1 MQRHI
6 TNAHK
11 RGPLDIQ
18 GTPVCPSGLSTGRT
32 GTGQDLNHR
41 AKLRALA
48 EAMGGPCFVRFDD
61 GRTCVLSAQALQIVE
76 IPLSH
81 EVVQ

>member
-1 MQRHI
+1 M
-6 TNAHK
+6 AA
-11 RGPLDIQ
+11 LDKA
-18 GTPVCPSGLSTGRT
+18 GASNSARPAVCPSGLSTGRT

-48 EAMGGPCFVRFDD
+48 EAMGGPRIVRDTD
-61 GRTCVLSAQALQIVE
+61 GNGYLLTVEALKF

-81 EVVQ
+81 EALNA

>member
-1 MQRHI
+1 MPVI
-6 TNAHK
+6 HK
-11 RGPLDIQ
+11 AGASNHARPD
-18 GTPVCPSGLSTGRT
+18 PSSAGS
-32 GTGQDLNHR
+32 QSAAVSDPR

-48 EAMGGPCFVRFDD
+48 EAMGGPCIVRDAD
-61 GRTCVLSAQALQIVE
+61 GNGFLLTVEALKF